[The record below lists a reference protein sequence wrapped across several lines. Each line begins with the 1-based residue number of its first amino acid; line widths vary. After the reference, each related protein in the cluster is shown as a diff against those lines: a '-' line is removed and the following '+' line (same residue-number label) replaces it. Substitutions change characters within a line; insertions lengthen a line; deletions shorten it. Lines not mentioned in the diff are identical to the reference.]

1 MNPVRV
7 LANVHQCIISGRCE
21 NIVKSKTK
29 FCGEIIRMNP
39 VRVLANVYQ
48 CIISGR
54 CENIVMRKINF
65 IGGL

>member
-1 MNPVRV
+1 MNLVRV
-7 LANVHQCIISGRCE
+7 LANISEWTISVMCE
-21 NIVKSKTK
+21 NIIKSKTK